1 MTPPC
6 TLRLWGSTIGAVSYR
21 PGGGSVAVF
30 EYHPDFLHSGIE
42 LAPLRMPLR
51 AGTFSFPELSERTFR
66 GLPGMLADSLP
77 DKFGN
82 QLIDKHLASQGV
94 PPEEITA
101 IDRLLYVSNRAMGG
115 LEYQPARELGESF
128 AGRGGLLDLGA
139 LTELA
144 ELTLRSRTE
153 LEQRLAHADTRQDA
167 LDLLRVGTSAGG
179 ARAKALVALG
189 PGGELKVGYADHG
202 SDHEYWLL
210 KFDGITEN
218 RDRDGADSPGA
229 TVVEFIY
236 SELARACGIEL
247 PRTRLL
253 EHDGQRHFLI
263 ERFDRRLEN
272 GRWDKLHY
280 SSWCGMAHA
289 HRDTLG
295 AYSYEQLVLTMRQL
309 RLPQIEIEQLFRRA
323 VFNVLGKN
331 HDDHTKNFGF
341 LMDRRGKWRL
351 SPAFDLTYAFDPTGQ
366 WTRQHQITLGNK
378 ADDFTRADLL
388 RFGTHCNLSSR
399 EAHAIIDR
407 TSSVLDGFGG
417 RAREL
422 GVAKSVVRL
431 IEGELR
437 ATARAMKRATQ

>member
-1 MTPPC
+1 
-6 TLRLWGSTIGAVSYR
+6 
-21 PGGGSVAVF
+21 
-30 EYHPDFLHSGIE
+30 
-42 LAPLRMPLR
+42 
-51 AGTFSFPELSERTFR
+51 
-66 GLPGMLADSLP
+66 
-77 DKFGN
+77 
-82 QLIDKHLASQGV
+82 
-94 PPEEITA
+94 
-101 IDRLLYVSNRAMGG
+101 MGG

-144 ELTLRSRTE
+144 ELTLRGHSE
-153 LEQRLAHADTRQDA
+153 LERRLAHVETRQDA

-202 SDHEYWLL
+202 PDHEYWLL
-210 KFDGITEN
+210 KFDGIADN
-218 RDRDGADSPGA
+218 RDRESPDPPGA

-236 SELARACGIEL
+236 SELARECGIDL

-253 EHDGQRHFLI
+253 EHEGQRHFLI
-263 ERFDRRLEN
+263 ERFDRVLRN

-280 SSWCGMAHA
+280 TSWCGMAHA
-289 HRDTLG
+289 HRDTMG

-309 RLPQIEIEQLFRRA
+309 GLPQVEVEQLFRRA

-341 LMDRRGKWRL
+341 LMDRSGKWRL

-366 WTRQHQITLGNK
+366 WTRQHQITLSDK
-378 ADDFTRADLL
+378 VDDFSRADLL
-388 RFGTHCNLSSR
+388 RWGAHCNLSAR
-399 EAHAIIDR
+399 EAHAIIDK
-407 TSSVLDGFGG
+407 TLAVFSGFGG
-417 RAREL
+417 RARAL
-422 GVAKSVVRL
+422 GLAPSASRL

-437 ATARAMKRATQ
+437 AVAHGMKR